1 MARRRCALRVERRE
15 AFYCARD
22 LEAAGKK
29 PRPRW
34 SSAWATQATATRLPT
49 GAESMA
55 TNRQSSPSVRQAPP
69 RASHCSADP
78 SCVWPVAAEGVCVH
92 HYRMF
97 REPEAVLG
105 TMLGSVKGP
114 ETEAQQLTISAVFSA
129 ALRAPQFAEST
140 APPTVGRP
148 QNSGTV
154 RHCRNQSCG
163 THLGANNRSGLCKRC
178 GDRMRAFNVRR
189 ARRGAARWLSFE
201 QYEAARSGLRM

>member
-1 MARRRCALRVERRE
+1 M
-15 AFYCARD
+15 
-22 LEAAGKK
+22 
-29 PRPRW
+29 
-34 SSAWATQATATRLPT
+34 
-49 GAESMA
+49 
-55 TNRQSSPSVRQAPP
+55 
-69 RASHCSADP
+69 
-78 SCVWPVAAEGVCVH
+78 AAEGVCVH

>member
-1 MARRRCALRVERRE
+1 MAKATNFRGPAHPLADMESFAPKMWCE
-15 AFYCARD
+15 
-22 LEAAGKK
+22 
-29 PRPRW
+29 
-34 SSAWATQATATRLPT
+34 WATQATATRLPT

-55 TNRQSSPSVRQAPP
+55 TNRQSSPSIRQAPP

-78 SCVWPVAAEGVCVH
+78 ACVWPVAAEGACVH

-114 ETEAQQLTISAVFSA
+114 EKEAQQLTISAVISA

-154 RHCRNQSCG
+154 RHCRNQSGG

-178 GDRMRAFNVRR
+178 GDRIRAFNVRR
-189 ARRGAARWLSFE
+189 ARRGAAQWLSFE
-201 QYEAARSGLRM
+201 QYVAARSGLRM